1 MINLD
6 ERYHSYLHTDKCF
19 NIDGSCEKV
28 RAYGWNSEGDAIVD
42 IMSLQ
47 VTSNYSMIWM
57 ECLSEKKTWLNNQKL
72 RTYD

>member
-28 RAYGWNSEGDAIVD
+28 RAYGWNSEGDAIVGHY
-42 IMSLQ
+42 
-47 VTSNYSMIWM
+47 VTTSNF
-57 ECLSEKKTWLNNQKL
+57 KL
-72 RTYD
+72 FYDMDGMFIRKENLVK